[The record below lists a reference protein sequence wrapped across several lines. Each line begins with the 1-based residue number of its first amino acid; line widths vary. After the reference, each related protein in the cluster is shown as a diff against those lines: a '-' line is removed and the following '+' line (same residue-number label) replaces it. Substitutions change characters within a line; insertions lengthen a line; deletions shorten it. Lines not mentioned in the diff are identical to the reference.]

1 MAIHLKK
8 SILGFTLIELMIV
21 IAIIGLLASIAL
33 PVYSDY
39 QSNSKMTAGLVE
51 ITSAKT
57 QFDMLL
63 NEGQTPT
70 LALMTS
76 IKSSTTNNCTIAIT
90 ASTISCTIINA
101 SSQVKNAKLT
111 WTKDLVT
118 GEWSCLSTDIT
129 GGNNLAPKVCPV

>member
-1 MAIHLKK
+1 
-8 SILGFTLIELMIV
+8 MIA
-21 IAIIGLLASIAL
+21 IAIIGLLASIAI

-39 QSNSKMTAGLVE
+39 QNNSKMTAGLVE

-76 IKSSTTNNCTIAIT
+76 IKISTTNNCNIIIT
-90 ASTISCTIINA
+90 ASTISCIIINA
-101 SSQVKNAKLT
+101 SAQVKNAKLA
-111 WTKDLVT
+111 WKKDLAT
-118 GEWSCLSTDIT
+118 GEWSCLATDIT
-129 GGNNLAPKVCPV
+129 GDNNLAPKVCPV